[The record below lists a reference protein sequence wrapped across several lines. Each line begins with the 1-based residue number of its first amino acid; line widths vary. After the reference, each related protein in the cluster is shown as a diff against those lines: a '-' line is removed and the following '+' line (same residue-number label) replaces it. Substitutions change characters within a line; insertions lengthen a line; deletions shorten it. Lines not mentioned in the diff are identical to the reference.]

1 MQVRQATDTIRNV
14 GEYISRKN
22 NASTAKPVSNGF
34 LARPEKTKDNVDPIA
49 VELVLKVK
57 EAFDA

>member
-14 GEYISRKN
+14 EDYINRKN
-22 NASTAKPVSNGF
+22 SASTAKPVSNGF